1 MITSSDSLKAKLKN
15 LAKEINI
22 SQEALRKMVM
32 FERLLMRV
40 SLSKYKE
47 NFILKGGFLIAAIFD
62 INLRSTVDVDTTIKG
77 VPLNSESLKK

>member
-47 NFILKGGFLIAAIFD
+47 NFILKGGFLIAAYLIL
-62 INLRSTVDVDTTIKG
+62 ICEVQLMLIR
-77 VPLNSESLKK
+77 LLKECH